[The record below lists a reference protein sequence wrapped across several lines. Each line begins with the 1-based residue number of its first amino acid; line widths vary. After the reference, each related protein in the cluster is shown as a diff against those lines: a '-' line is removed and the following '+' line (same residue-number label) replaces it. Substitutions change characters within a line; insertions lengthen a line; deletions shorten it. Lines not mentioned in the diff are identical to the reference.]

1 MAIVLNAGANDRFG
15 PLRRWWQLRSSVEQ
29 TLVVVGLTALLALLL
44 WVGVWQPLQRENE
57 RMTRELATQR
67 TALAIAH
74 RQVDAMATLERGAPA
89 TSAADP
95 RVALD
100 AGLAAFGLK
109 PTAVERTDDG
119 RLRVTFDTIAF
130 DTLARL
136 LDTLQRDGHLRA
148 VELTATARVE
158 TGQVRADISL
168 AR

>member
-1 MAIVLNAGANDRFG
+1 MATVLNASANDRFG
-15 PLRRWWQLRSSVEQ
+15 PLRRWWRLRSSVEQ
-29 TLVVVGLTALLALLL
+29 TIVAVGLAALFALVL
-44 WVGVWQPLQRENE
+44 WVGVWQPMQRENE
-57 RMTRELATQR
+57 RMTRQLAAQR
-67 TALAIAH
+67 AALAIAH
-74 RQVDAMATLERGAPA
+74 RQVDAMATLEHGAPV
-89 TSAADP
+89 TSAGDP
-95 RVALD
+95 RVDLD
-100 AGLAAFGLK
+100 AGLAALGLK